1 MLFLPASLRF
11 SVATGHFAAAAV
23 RFDLIGEQGIL
34 LLAPIAYTSQ
44 LATPMPGCGLSVYD
58 REHLR
63 HGQDSPDPRWR
74 QEAPLLSHRR
84 SEEHTSELQSLMRIS
99 YAVFCLQ
106 KKKDT
111 NQHKK

>member
-11 SVATGHFAAAAV
+11 SVATGHFSAAAV

-74 QEAPLLSHRR
+74 QEAPLLSHRGDR
-84 SEEHTSELQSLMRIS
+84 PARQARWPCAGAPGVLQPDCHPHRE
-99 YAVFCLQ
+99 
-106 KKKDT
+106 T
-111 NQHKK
+111 R